1 MRRATLSFP
10 EIPMK
15 PRSTVLTCLASI
27 AMLAFVSPAASAA
40 QGPGAASAKQSQKA
54 ATSVAASKSAQGE
67 RTQMSRA
74 FATKWSTYAQRIYG
88 VPANVWVQRMA
99 FTLANADATN
109 LRNALQRDTFEGAMA
124 ELSGAGAKLSDAK
137 VINFLA
143 ASKDG
148 NITAQT
154 LGALA
159 NDLVYTP
166 VQPCRIIDTRNAGGV
181 IGAGSTRS
189 FKAIDSSNFTS
200 QGGSATNCGT
210 LGFRA
215 TAVAVNLT
223 AVTPTSSGYATA
235 FPFGTTQP
243 TASSIN
249 YTAGAIV
256 ANELIL
262 PIPNPLA
269 VSDFSIFTYAQSD
282 YVADI
287 VGYFAPPVATELQ
300 CVTSGINQPSVP
312 AGVTDYYSAPSCP
325 AGYKAST
332 PYCWGLDAAGV
343 YSTGSGLLGNGAT
356 SAAFCGYSNTTASAK
371 VVWVGSQCCRVPG
384 R

>member
-1 MRRATLSFP
+1 
-10 EIPMK
+10 
-15 PRSTVLTCLASI
+15 
-27 AMLAFVSPAASAA
+27 
-40 QGPGAASAKQSQKA
+40 
-54 ATSVAASKSAQGE
+54 
-67 RTQMSRA
+67 MSRA
-74 FATKWSTYAQRIYG
+74 FSTKWSAYAQRVYG
-88 VPANVWVQRMA
+88 VPAKVWVQRMA

-154 LGALA
+154 LGALS

-166 VQPCRIIDTRNAGGV
+166 VQPCRIIDTRNAGGA
-181 IGAGSTRS
+181 IGAGFTRS
-189 FKAIDSSNFTS
+189 FKAIDSSNFTA

-223 AVTPTSSGYATA
+223 AVTPTGSGFATA

-243 TASSIN
+243 TASSLN

-256 ANELIL
+256 GNELIL

-269 VSDFSIFTYAQSD
+269 VSDFSLFSLAQSD

-287 VGYFAPPVATELQ
+287 VGYFAPPVATALQ
-300 CVTSGINQPSVP
+300 CTSTSKSFAVAVAPSQVSSDQANCGAGYSLSGGGCYAGYDTTDGVNYVGNSQPNGNGWFCAIRP
-312 AGVTDYYSAPSCP
+312 AG
-325 AGYKAST
+325 
-332 PYCWGLDAAGV
+332 
-343 YSTGSGLLGNGAT
+343 
-356 SAAFCGYSNTTASAK
+356 TTADTSQAAAYA
-371 VVWVGSQCCRVPG
+371 QCCRVPG

>member
-1 MRRATLSFP
+1 
-10 EIPMK
+10 MK
-15 PRSTVLTCLASI
+15 PSSTVLTCLASF

-40 QGPGAASAKQSQKA
+40 QGLGAASAKQSQKA
-54 ATSVAASKSAQGE
+54 ATSVAARKSAQGE

-74 FATKWSTYAQRIYG
+74 FSTKWSAYAQRVYG

-166 VQPCRIIDTRNAGGV
+166 VQPCRIIDTRNVGGAIAAGF
-181 IGAGSTRS
+181 TRS
-189 FKAIDSSNFTS
+189 FKAIDSSNFTA

-223 AVTPTSSGYATA
+223 AVTPVGPGFATA
-235 FPFGTTQP
+235 FPFGTTRP
-243 TASSIN
+243 TASSLN

-256 ANELIL
+256 GNELIL

-269 VSDFSIFTYAQSD
+269 VSDFTLFSLAQSD

-300 CVTSGINQPSVP
+300 CVASGYNTPSVP
-312 AGVTDYYSAPSCP
+312 AGATTFYLAPSCS

-332 PYCWGLDAAGV
+332 PYCWGQDQAGV
-343 YSTGSGLLGNGAT
+343 YSTGSGLNGNIPT
-356 SAAFCGYSNTTASAK
+356 DTAFCGFSNTTASAK
-371 VVWVGSQCCRVPG
+371 VVYVGSQCCRVPG

>member
-1 MRRATLSFP
+1 
-10 EIPMK
+10 MK
-15 PRSTVLTCLASI
+15 PRSTVLTCLASF
-27 AMLAFVSPAASAA
+27 AMLAFVSPAALAA
-40 QGPGAASAKQSQKA
+40 QAAGAGLAKQVQRS
-54 ATSVAASKSAQGE
+54 ATTTVAGKSAQRE

-148 NITAQT
+148 NITVQT

-223 AVTPTSSGYATA
+223 AVTPVGPGYATA

-256 ANELIL
+256 ANEVIL
-262 PIPNPLA
+262 PIPNPMA
-269 VSDFSIFTYAQSD
+269 ASDFSVFTYAQAD

-287 VGYFAPPVATELQ
+287 VGYFAPPVATALQ
-300 CVTSGINQPSVP
+300 CVASGYLAPSVP
-312 AGVTDYYSAPSCP
+312 AGTTTYYDAPSCP

-332 PYCWGLDAAGV
+332 PYCWGQDAAGV
-343 YSTGSGLLGNGAT
+343 YSTGSGLNGNSPAG
-356 SAAFCGYSNTTASAK
+356 AAFCGFSNTTGTAK
-371 VVWVGSQCCRVPG
+371 VVYVGSQCCRVPG